1 MKCDVPIAWS
11 PVRRQRNEAYHMK
24 INDLVQNVIQTY
36 KAKRRPL
43 DELQP
48 ENDVEEDEETETAA
62 NRIPAVAETAEP
74 PVSRMVPKSSGILIF
89 ACLQKALG
97 QTML

>member
-48 ENDVEEDEETETAA
+48 ENDVEEGEETEATA
-62 NRIPAVAETAEP
+62 NRIPVVAETAEP